1 MLKKTLTYK
10 NFNGEE
16 VTEDFYFNMTE
27 SEISKMQLEVPG
39 GMAAQFQAIIDSK
52 NAPELMKTF
61 EDIILRAYGVKSAD
75 GKRFTK
81 SQELRDEF
89 KNSAAYDQLFMT
101 LIRDP
106 KAAAEFA
113 KAILPETLNTKELE
127 KAIPAS
133 AK

>member
-81 SQELRDEF
+81 SQELRDDF

-113 KAILPETLNTKELE
+113 KAILPESLNTKELE